1 MQARCLEI
9 KWGQKYKPNF
19 HNILIKIHRKLLS
32 EPVLEKIFL
41 KVKGELQI
49 EILLNEVRI
58 TEEEKNN
65 QFIK

>member
-9 KWGQKYKPNF
+9 KWGQKCNPNF

-32 EPVLEKIFL
+32 EPVLEEIFL
-41 KVKGELQI
+41 KFKGELQI

-65 QFIK
+65 LFIK